1 MTGCTK
7 GWRCFKMDVQVKKIL
22 SSLRSRHIHGIFGED
37 SEKAIQKIMSL
48 IPHDAVVGIGD
59 STTMRQLSIPKALKE
74 RGNKVL
80 NPFEPKR
87 SQTNSNDALKW
98 HKNMLKKATVSGV
111 FLTGTNAIT
120 QDGKLI
126 NVDAVGNRVAGMF
139 WGHPI
144 SIVVV
149 GRNKIVKDM
158 DEAFYRVRK
167 IIAPNHVR
175 IRSVELG
182 GRNSKTPCAV
192 TGECSDCRAK
202 DRICNIFSV
211 IEGKPLFTDLNV
223 VIVNEDLGLGW
234 DPSWPKDR
242 ILRIIENYKKFVWV
256 PVKKES

>member
-7 GWRCFKMDVQVKKIL
+7 GWRCFKMGVQIKKIL

-37 SEKAIQKIMSL
+37 SEEAIQKIMNL

-59 STTMRQLSIPKALKE
+59 STTTKQLGISQALRK
-74 RGNKVL
+74 RGTSVL
-80 NPFEPKR
+80 DPFEPKR
-87 SQTNSNDALKW
+87 SQVDPDDALRW
-98 HKNMLKKATVSGV
+98 HKNMLKKATVSDV

-182 GRNSKTPCAV
+182 GRNSKTPCAI

-211 IEGKPLFTDLNV
+211 IEGKPFFTDLNV
-223 VIVNEDLGLGW
+223 MIVNKDLGLGW

-242 ILRIIENYKKFVWV
+242 ILQIIENYKKFVWV
-256 PVKKES
+256 PIKKES